1 MRRKVVRYE
10 YCNGRA
16 GGNKKAAAARGK
28 VLRQAETIRKTIR
41 NRKMTVSAVGK
52 GNLYEDERS

>member
-1 MRRKVVRYE
+1 MRRKGVRYE

-16 GGNKKAAAARGK
+16 GGNKKAAAAWGK

-41 NRKMTVSAVGK
+41 K
-52 GNLYEDERS
+52 

>member
-16 GGNKKAAAARGK
+16 GGKLKKPQPHGKSFAAEK
-28 VLRQAETIRKTIR
+28 TTRK
-41 NRKMTVSAVGK
+41 NDKK
-52 GNLYEDERS
+52 KER

>member
-16 GGNKKAAAARGK
+16 GGNLKKPQPHGESFA
-28 VLRQAETIRKTIR
+28 AETIRKNDKKI
-41 NRKMTVSAVGK
+41 
-52 GNLYEDERS
+52 ER

>member
-1 MRRKVVRYE
+1 MRRKGVRYE

-28 VLRQAETIRKTIR
+28 VFAAGINYNKKR
-41 NRKMTVSAVGK
+41 
-52 GNLYEDERS
+52 